1 MTEDIIVLLPFFSFA
16 DGSQSHHHDIHCHGC
31 PGRHLLPSLQTL
43 QGETAE
49 SEGVN
54 TVTQWREA
62 AQTSSSGRSPGK
74 CWMLSSKVS
83 YYESGLNNHYSSTG
97 LMMNIPLAFN
107 FGSFRLVQPVDVNE
121 AVKVRCNHMLLS
133 AHLQSIP
140 SPLYLNLIVALHC
153 AAR

>member
-1 MTEDIIVLLPFFSFA
+1 MT
-16 DGSQSHHHDIHCHGC
+16 
-31 PGRHLLPSLQTL
+31 
-43 QGETAE
+43 
-49 SEGVN
+49 
-54 TVTQWREA
+54 
-62 AQTSSSGRSPGK
+62 
-74 CWMLSSKVS
+74 SSKVS

-107 FGSFRLVQPVDVNE
+107 FGSFRLVQLVDVNE

>member
-31 PGRHLLPSLQTL
+31 PGRHLLPSLQTV

-54 TVTQWREA
+54 TLTSDSYRESS
-62 AQTSSSGRSPGK
+62 QTSSSVRCPGK
-74 CWMLSSKVS
+74 CWLMSSKVS
-83 YYESGLNNHYSSTG
+83 HYESGLNNHYSSTG

-107 FGSFRLVQPVDVNE
+107 FGSFRLVQSVDVNE

-140 SPLYLNLIVALHC
+140 SPLYLNIIVALC
-153 AAR
+153 R